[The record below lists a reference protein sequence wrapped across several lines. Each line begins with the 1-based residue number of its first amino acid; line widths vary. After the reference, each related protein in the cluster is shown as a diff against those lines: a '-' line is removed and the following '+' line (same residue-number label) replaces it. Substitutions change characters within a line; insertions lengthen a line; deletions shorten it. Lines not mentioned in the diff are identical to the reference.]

1 MEKKD
6 QKKVD
11 TSGKSL
17 ARCHRSKKQMPAPG
31 DRSRV
36 FCCHPQPRTGPR
48 QPAGAKPG
56 HVKPAVTRSN
66 HMPSSL
72 TEIRSLARSHT
83 RIAVKVS
90 ADSLPL
96 ELQHPAK
103 VDIKLERSI

>member
-17 ARCHRSKKQMPAPG
+17 ARCHHSKKQMPAPG

-36 FCCHPQPRTGPR
+36 FCCHPQPRTGAR

-56 HVKPAVTRSN
+56 SST

-72 TEIRSLARSHT
+72 TEIRSLARSPYAG
-83 RIAVKVS
+83 RGEGFGRFVA
-90 ADSLPL
+90 L

>member
-1 MEKKD
+1 MEKND
-6 QKKVD
+6 EKKVD

-17 ARCHRSKKQMPAPG
+17 ARCHRCKKQMPAPG

-36 FCCHPQPRTGPR
+36 FCHPQPLTGPR

-56 HVKPAVTRSN
+56 RST

-103 VDIKLERSI
+103 VAIKLERSI